1 MSRTAKTVLSIIGI
15 IVAAAVVSVIVYYIG
30 TVIGKSI
37 VAGAGAKDFS
47 LWKKEYLALMKLMGA
62 ASGAALLL
70 WYVCSRFLFR
80 ITMAFGEGKRAVWG
94 IIMGVLVALCFAI
107 PYVYAAAS
115 HGKFIM
121 HIVLSLLFVVF
132 YGVIYYWGGSI
143 FVTADAFK
151 YTPVGAM
158 MVRKPKNRK

>member
-30 TVIGKSI
+30 TAVGKSI
-37 VAGAGAKDFS
+37 VAEAGAKDFS
-47 LWKKEYLALMKLMGA
+47 IWKKEYLSLIKIMGVV
-62 ASGAALLL
+62 SGAALLL
-70 WYVCSRFLFR
+70 WYACSRFFFR
-80 ITMAFGEGKRAVWG
+80 ITMAFGEGKRATWSILMG
-94 IIMGVLVALCFAI
+94 ILTVLCFVI
-107 PYVYAAAS
+107 PYAYAAAS

-121 HIVLSLLFVVF
+121 HILLSLLFVVF